1 MCEGRAIE
9 MPLPTSEE
17 TQRTLKKTLRAAA
30 HDITNSLVGELGD
43 RIVTDSRQ
51 TVDVEALL
59 QRLAEEVADQLVA
72 RGMTRQS
79 LPESSS
85 DEDDDEARPGDR
97 LPNLKYAGPKYKDV
111 ESVLK
116 YIEQEDDKGGVKLV
130 IINFND

>member
-1 MCEGRAIE
+1 MCEGQSIGL
-9 MPLPTSEE
+9 PLPTSEE
-17 TQRTLKKTLRAAA
+17 TPRTLKKTLRAAA
-30 HDITNSLVGELGD
+30 HDITRSLVGELGD

-59 QRLAEEVADQLVA
+59 QRLAQEVADQLVA

-85 DEDDDEARPGDR
+85 DEDDEARPGDR

-130 IINFND
+130 IMNFND